1 MNLLYKDMDRA
12 INKNNPNQ
20 VFLVMLGFSCNN
32 NCIMCTTKPK
42 EKYYQD
48 RTTREIL
55 EDLKKGMN
63 QGFKKVE
70 FTGGEPTIRED
81 IFRLIKYAKDLGY
94 KEIALSTNG
103 RMLSYNDFT
112 EKLIKNGV
120 NRINFSIYGHNSKLH
135 NAITRTPKSFEQ
147 TIQGIKNV
155 QEFSE
160 MIIIVN
166 TVVSRLNYRSLSDI
180 GEFLLSLKI
189 KFFNIL
195 DLIPDGY
202 AKDFYKT
209 LVVKMNDL
217 SDALNNLETILDEF
231 NLITFFDFPPCLFK
245 PKIRNSSH
253 TAFITAAGRDRTF
266 KQVGYEPKR
275 LEKERDIYKDIHK
288 KRIKICKNC
297 KLYKECGGIWKDYLD
312 LYGQEEVINLAQ
324 KHQVINKDFKV

>member
-1 MNLLYKDMDRA
+1 MNLLHKDMNRDT
-12 INKNNPNQ
+12 NKNNPNQ
-20 VFLVMLGFSCNN
+20 VFLVMVGFSCNN

-42 EKYYQD
+42 EKHYQD
-48 RTTREIL
+48 RTTQEIL
-55 EDLKKGMN
+55 DDLKNGMN
-63 QGFKKVE
+63 QGFEKVE
-70 FTGGEPTIRED
+70 FTGGEPTTRKD
-81 IFRLIKYAKDLGY
+81 IFGLIKYAKNLDY

-120 NRINFSIYGHNSKLH
+120 NRINFSIYGHNSKFH
-135 NAITRTPKSFEQ
+135 NAVTRTPKSFEQ

-155 QEFSE
+155 QEFPE
-160 MIIIVN
+160 MTIIVN
-166 TVVSRLNYRSLSDI
+166 TVISQLNYCHLSDI

-209 LVVKMNDL
+209 LVVRMNDL
-217 SDALNNLETILDEF
+217 SDALNNLETILDKF

-253 TAFITAAGRDRTF
+253 AAFILAASRKITF

-275 LEKERDIYKDIHK
+275 LEKERGIYKDIHK
-288 KRIKICKNC
+288 KRIEICKNC
-297 KLYKECGGIWKDYLD
+297 KFYKECGGIWKEYLN
-312 LYGQEEVINLAQ
+312 LYGQEEFITLAQ
-324 KHQVINKDFKV
+324 EHQCLKK

>member
-1 MNLLYKDMDRA
+1 MNKD
-12 INKNNPNQ
+12 INKNNSNQ
-20 VFLVMLGFSCNN
+20 VFLVMVGFSCNN
-32 NCIMCTTKPK
+32 NCVMCTTKPK

-55 EDLKKGMN
+55 DDLKNGAD

-81 IFRLIKYAKDLGY
+81 ILSLIKYAKDLGY

-120 NRINFSIYGHNSKLH
+120 NRINFSLYGHNPKLH
-135 NAITRTPKSFEQ
+135 NAVTRTPKSFEQ

-155 QEFSE
+155 QKSSE
-160 MIIIVN
+160 VKIIVN
-166 TVVSRLNYRSLSDI
+166 TVVSKLNYRFLSDI
-180 GEFLLSLKI
+180 GELLLSLKI

-209 LVVKMNDL
+209 LVVRISDL
-217 SDALNNLETILDEF
+217 SNALNNLETILDEF
-231 NLITFFDFPPCLFK
+231 NLITFFDFPPCLFE
-245 PKIRNSSH
+245 PKITNSSH
-253 TAFITAAGRDRTF
+253 TAFITAAGRDKTF

-275 LEKERDIYKDIHK
+275 LEKGRDIYKDIHK
-288 KRIKICKNC
+288 KRMKICKKCNF
-297 KLYKECGGIWKDYLD
+297 YKECGGIWKDYLN
-312 LYGQEEVINLAQ
+312 LYDQEEIIIIARRNQCL
-324 KHQVINKDFKV
+324 H

>member
-1 MNLLYKDMDRA
+1 MNENT
-12 INKNNPNQ
+12 NKNNSNQ
-20 VFLVMLGFSCNN
+20 VFLAMLGFSCNN

-42 EKYYQD
+42 GIDYKD
-48 RTTREIL
+48 RTTHEIL
-55 EDLKKGMN
+55 NDLKEGIN

-70 FTGGEPTIRED
+70 FTGGEPTIRGD
-81 IFRLIKYAKDLGY
+81 IFKLIKYAKDLDY

-103 RMLSYNDFT
+103 RILSYNDFT
-112 EKLIKNGV
+112 ERLIKNGI

-135 NAITRTPKSFEQ
+135 NTITRTPKSFEQ

-160 MIIIVN
+160 VTIIVN
-166 TVVSRLNYRSLSDI
+166 TVVSQLNYRYLFDI

-209 LVVKMNDL
+209 LVVRMNNL
-217 SDALNNLETILDEF
+217 SNALNNLETILDKF

-253 TAFITAAGRDRTF
+253 TAFITAAGRDRTL
-266 KQVGYEPKR
+266 KQVGYRPKR
-275 LEKERDIYKDIHK
+275 LKREGEIYKDIHK

-297 KLYKECGGIWKDYLD
+297 DFYKECGGIWKDYLD
-312 LYGQEEVINLAQ
+312 LYGQEEIIIIARKNQ
-324 KHQVINKDFKV
+324 RFH